1 MKRLMLVLI
10 LMVATGLVFL
20 PGSVF
25 ALNWA
30 NGIVDETKDPIP
42 ELADMTQEQFAAM
55 FEDGQPVNNPY
66 FPMTDTSTT
75 RIYESDDGEE
85 RFELTNTGPGR
96 TILGVQT
103 QTQFD
108 REFEEGELTE
118 ETKDYYAQD
127 KFGRVWYFGE
137 DVINYEDGGTNNDGA
152 WIADG
157 EESLPGWMMKDDP
170 ENQLG
175 DNYYQEIAALEEA
188 LDEGTIWDLVGTV
201 VVEGGSFD
209 EVLRILEYNPFDEEW
224 EYKYYAKYFGLIK
237 EEENLEVLNGEN
249 GILAALSNGEN
260 GLNGIFGDP
269 EVTYEYVGSVP
280 AAPVPEPGTI
290 FLLGTGIVG
299 LIGLGRRKM
308 KK

>member
-1 MKRLMLVLI
+1 MKRLTLILV
-10 LMVATGLVFL
+10 LMVATGLVIL

-25 ALNWA
+25 ALDWA

-42 ELADMTQEQFAAM
+42 ELAGMTQEQFAAM
-55 FEDGQPVNNPY
+55 FEDDQPVNNPY

-108 REFEEGELTE
+108 REFEDDELTE

-137 DVINYEDGGTNNDGA
+137 DVINYEDDGSTNNDGA

-201 VVEGGSFD
+201 AVEGGSFD

-224 EYKYYAKYFGLIK
+224 EYKYYAKNFGLIK
-237 EEENLEVLNGEN
+237 EEENLEVLG
-249 GILAALSNGEN
+249 GGR
-260 GLNGIFGDP
+260 FGDP
-269 EVTYEYVGSVP
+269 ESTYEYVGSVS

-299 LIGLGRRKM
+299 LISLGRRKM